1 VYTADLEALVEKLT
15 SGKMSKNEAAQQLR
29 DMANK
34 MSEPV
39 VNKRA
44 IPGYLPSDKSIY
56 RGVAGLVLLGSPP
69 SAMTL
74 SDSRNM
80 NLPPPIDSNS
90 DRIRISMKRLILV
103 LTRLGLLE
111 KQEGEE
117 DVAAMIK
124 QLWKEASEYVS
135 GEDEGATSRYNGEDV
150 ECDSLGDEVELGVLK
165 WVIYGVPA
173 NQPSWFSKYFCMP
186 CSKDLPTLPTFP
198 DHPAAKMKQKS
209 GDLVAHDVLSCL
221 LCRNATGC
229 VHLSKDGSKRLT
241 LTLKETESFDDSLQE
256 GGIEMDDLANHLLP
270 KEHS

>member
-1 VYTADLEALVEKLT
+1 
-15 SGKMSKNEAAQQLR
+15 
-29 DMANK
+29 
-34 MSEPV
+34 
-39 VNKRA
+39 
-44 IPGYLPSDKSIY
+44 
-56 RGVAGLVLLGSPP
+56 
-69 SAMTL
+69 
-74 SDSRNM
+74 M

-90 DRIRISMKRLILV
+90 DRIRISMKRLVLV

-124 QLWKEASEYVS
+124 QLWKDAREYVS
-135 GEDEGATSRYNGEDV
+135 GEDEGATPRYNGEDL

-173 NQPSWFSKYFCMP
+173 NQPSWFSKYCCMP
-186 CSKDLPTLPTFP
+186 CSKDPPTLLNFP
-198 DHPAAKMKQKS
+198 DHPAARMNQKS

-229 VHLSKDGSKRLT
+229 VQLKPLT
-241 LTLKETESFDDSLQE
+241 LTAKETESFDDSLPDE
-256 GGIEMDDLANHLLP
+256 GGIEMEELANHLLM